1 MNFLSHFYFVRS
13 NPNPYYTL
21 GSILPDLF
29 RNHRNDWK
37 FGLDKQHINFD
48 DDKNLAALFA
58 GWKSHL
64 QVDKLFHNSTIFKLQ
79 TSQLRIELEKVFS
92 ELPKRPFFLAH
103 VGYELILDSL
113 LIRNKL
119 IDTNLFYRNLSESNS
134 PVLDHFMIKIG
145 INQTKDF
152 HAFLEHFIN
161 VRYLESYS
169 NPKSLVH
176 ALDNIGRRVWVEK
189 FSNSEINNSI
199 QVLEKTLN
207 SLNPHFID
215 VFNELEKEII
225 EKSI

>member
-37 FGLDKQHINFD
+37 FDLDKQDINFND
-48 DDKNLAALFA
+48 NKDLAALFA
-58 GWKSHL
+58 GWKLHVG
-64 QVDKLFHNSTIFKLQ
+64 VDKLFHNSAIFKLQ

-103 VGYELILDSL
+103 IGYELILDSL

-119 IDTNLFYRNLSESNS
+119 VDTNLFYRNLTESNS
-134 PVLDHFMIKIG
+134 PVLDDFMIKIG
-145 INQTKDF
+145 IDQTKDF

-161 VRYLESYS
+161 VRYLESYN

-189 FSNSEINNSI
+189 FSHSEINNSI
-199 QVLEKTLN
+199 KLVEKTLN
-207 SLNPHFID
+207 SLNPHFLD